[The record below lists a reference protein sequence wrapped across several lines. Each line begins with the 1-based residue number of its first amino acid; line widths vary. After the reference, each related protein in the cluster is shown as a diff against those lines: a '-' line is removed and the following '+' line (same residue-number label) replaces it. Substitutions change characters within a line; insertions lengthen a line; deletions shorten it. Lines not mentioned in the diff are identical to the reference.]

1 VTPLGERY
9 EEIKLIFICCAE
21 FVDLMGDRGFEV
33 GWQIAGALTCF
44 TWAAGTAAIILFFL
58 LLLGKLRYPELEFF
72 NNLWGLGTE

>member
-1 VTPLGERY
+1 MVERY
-9 EEIKLIFICCAE
+9 EEMKLISPCAE

-44 TWAAGTAAIILFFL
+44 TWAAGTAAIILVFL
-58 LLLGKLRYPELEFF
+58 LLLGKLRYPELEFL